1 MTSATSSSSPRRLLH
16 TILMLCV
23 TGAAV
28 LGIVALLLH
37 VKTLSLEIQTL
48 EREVA
53 KLSVEA
59 DAYDRSFCST
69 TAAQTKEA
77 TTTHF
82 SLENNGRVRTYQV
95 HTPANYDPTIRYP
108 VIVSFDGIDGSGVR
122 MEKYSGINELPVIAV
137 YPDSLPGKAGFTAW
151 QGAPYSL
158 DGDYDVAFIRKM
170 TQALPSQYC
179 IDSARVF
186 AVGMSNGGG
195 FAMIAACRLSDTFA
209 AVASIAG
216 AYYSSCEDASRQ
228 PSVLAIHSKGDKQ
241 VPFTG
246 SRVKK
251 LPQVV
256 EWAERQAKD
265 RDCKQATKNNA
276 EQGAVQY
283 DWVACEDGS
292 IVRLLALQNRGHGW
306 VSLPGDMQY
315 ATPTTAGY
323 IWKFF
328 ESSVYGRS

>member
-1 MTSATSSSSPRRLLH
+1 
-16 TILMLCV
+16 MLGV
-23 TGAAV
+23 VG
-28 LGIVALLLH
+28 LLLH
-37 VKTLSLEIQTL
+37 VKMLSLEIETL

-53 KLSVEA
+53 TLSVEA

-69 TAAQTKEA
+69 VGLHAKDA
-77 TTTHF
+77 TTTRF
-82 SLENNGRVRTYQV
+82 SLESNGQQRTYQV
-95 HTPANYDPTIRYP
+95 HTPRNYDPTIRYP
-108 VIVSFDGIDGSGVR
+108 VVVNFDGIDGNGAR
-122 MEKYSGINELPVIAV
+122 MERYSGINELPVIAV
-137 YPDSLPGKAGFTAW
+137 YPDSLPGKTGFTAW

-158 DGDYDVAFIRKM
+158 DGDYDIAFVRQM
-170 TQALPSQYC
+170 MQSLPSQYC

-216 AYYSSCEDASRQ
+216 AYYTSCEDAPRQ

-276 EQGAVQY
+276 EQGAMQY

-292 IVRLLALQNRGHGW
+292 IVRLLVLQNRGHGW
-306 VSLPGDMQY
+306 VLLPADMQY

-323 IWKFF
+323 IWNFF
-328 ESSVYGRS
+328 ESSVHGRS